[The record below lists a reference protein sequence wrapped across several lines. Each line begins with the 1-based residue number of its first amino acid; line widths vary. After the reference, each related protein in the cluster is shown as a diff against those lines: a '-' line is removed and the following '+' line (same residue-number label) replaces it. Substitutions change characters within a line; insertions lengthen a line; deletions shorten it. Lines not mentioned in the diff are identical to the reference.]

1 MTPEKIK
8 EEVLKK
14 IEEEYGIMTA
24 DSITAEAIDLALKK
38 QAEAIF
44 EEIYGWSCTA
54 VPGADADDLD
64 VWYLIKESVFNELK
78 RKWCKK

>member
-14 IEEEYGIMTA
+14 IEEEYGIMAA
-24 DSITAEAIDLALKK
+24 DSITAEAIDLALRK

-44 EEIYGWSCTA
+44 EEIERLNLT
-54 VPGADADDLD
+54 PEDLIEISNKD
-64 VWYLIKESVFNELK
+64 WEELK